1 MTTRWSAFSPLI
13 IKGYN
18 SYFKVL
24 LKCEQLEYFPSIVPE
39 VYNINPPLENI
50 EEKLEQLCYK
60 TEVILEAVQDCSDY
74 EEEQG
79 KLNKV
84 SCVIM
89 MSDHPKTPET
99 MTVLMFKCST
109 MFQ

>member
-1 MTTRWSAFSPLI
+1 MFSYQHVVVTGGGTGLGKALVQGIFTRGA
-13 IKGYN
+13 
-18 SYFKVL
+18 
-24 LKCEQLEYFPSIVPE
+24 IVTM
-39 VYNINPPLENI
+39 VGKD